1 MADNQAES
9 SANQQMPTPYRTG
22 SRAHHHAQPQFQDQ
36 LSEEYTIDTPENV
49 SFGYEVAGIGSR
61 FVAALIDN
69 IILGVLLFGLNIAV
83 IVALASLAG
92 DTSSFESGLESAE
105 EDWVAGVVIAIY
117 ALLNFAIWWG
127 YYMLFEWLWHG
138 QTIGKRT
145 TRIRV
150 VRADGAPLSFVPVA
164 VRNLVR
170 IVDFLPAGYGVGV
183 VTMFCNRQSRRL
195 GDFAAGTLVVKDQ
208 GELTLAALMA
218 SIPKTVPTT
227 LRTELPPETLPDSL
241 PPDMSPN
248 MPTVTPELT
257 PDQDWSGIRRLT
269 AADYELV
276 QETLTRYRSGKLG
289 SALLSRVA
297 RAIATKL
304 ERAPSSQLDGMN
316 RNTPADQA
324 AFLEAVAAAY
334 GRWVR

>member
-1 MADNQAES
+1 MADYQTNS
-9 SANQQMPTPYRTG
+9 STDRSSSGAPP
-22 SRAHHHAQPQFQDQ
+22 RARGRATAQFQDE

-69 IILGVLLFGLNIAV
+69 MILGILLFGLNIAL
-83 IVALASLAG
+83 IVALAALAG
-92 DTSSFESGLESAE
+92 DTATLDQGLEPSE
-105 EDWVAGVVIAIY
+105 EDWVAGLAIALY

-150 VRADGAPLSFVPVA
+150 VRTDGAPVSFVPVA

-208 GELTLAALMA
+208 GELTIDQLMA
-218 SIPKTVPTT
+218 SIPKTMPAK
-227 LRTELPPETLPDSL
+227 LRTELPQEAMLEAA
-241 PPDMSPN
+241 
-248 MPTVTPELT
+248 PELT

-276 QETLTRYRSGKLG
+276 QETLARYRSGSLDKT
-289 SALLSRVA
+289 LLRRVA
-297 RAIATKL
+297 GAIATKL
-304 ERAPSSQLDGMN
+304 EQAPSSQLERID
-316 RNTPADQA
+316 RAAAAEQV
-324 AFLEAVAAAY
+324 AFLDAVAAAY

>member
-1 MADNQAES
+1 MADNQAS
-9 SANQQMPTPYRTG
+9 SSTSSTNQTARNQNRAPNRT
-22 SRAHHHAQPQFQDQ
+22 QPQFQDQ

-69 IILGVLLFGLNIAV
+69 IILGILLVGLNIAV

-92 DTSSFESGLESAE
+92 DGSSIESGLESAE
-105 EDWVAGVVIAIY
+105 EDWVAGLVIAIY

-150 VRADGAPLSFVPVA
+150 VRSDGAPVSFVPVA

-183 VTMFCNRQSRRL
+183 ITMFCNRQSRRL

-218 SIPKTVPTT
+218 SIPKTAPAM
-227 LRTELPPETLPDSL
+227 LRTELPVDSL
-241 PPDMSPN
+241 PPNTSVDIAN
-248 MPTVTPELT
+248 ATPELT

-276 QETLTRYRSGKLG
+276 QETLARYRSGKLD
-289 SALLSRVA
+289 SALLGRVA

-304 ERAPSSQLDGMN
+304 EQASSSQLDGIN
-316 RNTPADQA
+316 RDTPADQA